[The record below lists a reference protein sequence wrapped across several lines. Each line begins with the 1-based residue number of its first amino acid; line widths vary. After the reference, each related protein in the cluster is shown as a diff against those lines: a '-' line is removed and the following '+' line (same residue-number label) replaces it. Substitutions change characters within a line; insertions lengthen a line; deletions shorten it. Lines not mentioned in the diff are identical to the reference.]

1 MATFVEQLVEK
12 TVNVITNDGRNF
24 IGTLVSFDQKTNLI
38 LSACIERIYI
48 ENHDVQAEEMG
59 VFFIRGDNVCLIAEI
74 DENLERGIDY
84 SKIRAQPIKSVLLH

>member
-1 MATFVEQLVEK
+1 MATFVEKLVDK

-38 LSACIERIYI
+38 LSSCVERVYI
-48 ENHDVQAEEMG
+48 ENHEVQVEDIG

-74 DENLERGIDY
+74 DENLERNIDY
-84 SKIRAQPIKSVLLH
+84 SKIKAQPIKSV